1 MSLFKGFSVVGL
13 ASERSFLEN
22 TKLCSGPAA
31 RAVCAGT
38 GGLGADLDAGA
49 GMGLGLTAARA
60 VCHCARESR
69 STSRAHWG
77 HRLNNLRALNKFS
90 FLFFFSAFKW
100 ANSYTQSLS
109 VWLSG
114 KIECWE
120 DNETLHYYRVI
131 QSWGGCLG
139 WRTPNYAW
147 LVNTHSY
154 IMFTECH
161 FMFNSYSTRL

>member
-69 STSRAHWG
+69 STSRAHRG
-77 HRLNNLRALNKFS
+77 HRLNNLGALNEFS
-90 FLFFFSAFKW
+90 FLFFFFFFPLFSELTVTH
-100 ANSYTQSLS
+100 NLSLS
-109 VWLSG
+109 DCLERLSVE
-114 KIECWE
+114 K
-120 DNETLHYYRVI
+120 TMKL
-131 QSWGGCLG
+131 
-139 WRTPNYAW
+139 
-147 LVNTHSY
+147 
-154 IMFTECH
+154 FTIIGLSKVEEVV
-161 FMFNSYSTRL
+161 